1 MKLQHFFNII
11 MLSTSTICQHIINI
25 NILSPSTRCRHQQ
38 IIDTNTDLFV
48 RRQVFDKKE
57 TKRRQNVAIAKS
69 IAKFTPMK
77 NNECLF
83 KVIVAKK
90 LLKKFSSE

>member
-1 MKLQHFFNII
+1 MKLQHFFNIN
-11 MLSTSTICQHIINI
+11 MLSTSTICQHIIDI
-25 NILSPSTRCRHQQ
+25 NILSPSTLCRHQQ

-69 IAKFTPMK
+69 IANFTPMIYK
-77 NNECLF
+77 GFQF
-83 KVIVAKK
+83 KFVGMIVF
-90 LLKKFSSE
+90 LHF